1 MGSARISTDDIRE
14 VVSQQLGIP
23 AERIEPGSDLIGLG
37 LDSIRMMKLA
47 GGWRK
52 RGFDVNFAE
61 LAAHPSVEQWCE
73 LLGRRAPREP
83 AARPDGSAPIA
94 AGEAFPLAPM
104 QHAYWVGR
112 SEGQELGGVAAH
124 LYVEFDGPALDPVAL
139 AGAVDA
145 LVAHHPMLRA
155 QFLPDGTQRIL
166 ALPGRPVFTV
176 VDLRDRSDDDVSTR
190 LDGVRDMKTHQ
201 RLAVE
206 DGQVLDITLSR
217 LPGGRAR
224 LHLDVDMLAADAMS
238 YRILVD
244 DLARLY
250 GGGELPATDYSFRYY
265 LERSVAHTV
274 PKRDRD
280 WWRSRLADLPAA
292 PALPVVPEAERVDPC
307 LTVRYHHWLDASA
320 KSRLLAESHRR
331 GVTPAMALASV
342 FAEVIGRWSTEPRF
356 LLNLPLFHREDTHP
370 DVERLVGD
378 FTSSVLLEVDLR
390 DTASVSERAEALQ
403 RAMHA
408 AGAHAAYTGLDVLRD
423 LGRSRGEPVLA
434 PVVYTSALNLGELF
448 SEGATDIFGEP
459 VWIISQGPQVLL
471 DAQVT
476 EVSGGLL
483 LNWDVRTSAFR
494 PGVIDAMFAR
504 YTAAVDRLAD
514 AGFWTARAA
523 PALPA
528 DQRETRT
535 RVNATT
541 VAVPRNTLHE
551 GFFGHAAVDPGHPAV
566 LWGADGCSTYGELAD
581 RALRVGAALTDAG
594 VGAGDAVAV
603 QLPQGPV
610 QIVAVLGVLAAG
622 GVYVP
627 VGFHQPEARRA
638 RILATAGVVAAITT
652 DPATFDGTGI
662 PALAV
667 EAAAT
672 HPSPL
677 PDPARPDPEELAYV
691 LFTSGSTGTPK
702 GVEVPHRA
710 AMNTIADLNARFE
723 IGAADRCLAVSALEF
738 DLSVY
743 DLFGLLSA
751 GGTVVAVDDANR
763 QSPDG
768 WVDAVRRHGV
778 TVLNCVPSILDMMLS
793 VGGDALAGSLRV
805 VIVGGDVVGVDL
817 PRRVAAQLP
826 GCRFA
831 GLGGTT
837 ETAIHSTICEVVEPP
852 DFWRSVPY
860 GTPLGNVQCRVVNTA
875 GLDCPEWVAGELWI
889 GGDGVA
895 RGYRGDP
902 ERSADRF
909 VAVGGQRWYRTGDLA
924 RYWPD
929 GTLEFLGRADHQVQI
944 RGYRIELGEVEAALR
959 SLPPVHL
966 AVAAIVG
973 TTTPKLAAAVT
984 ISTTPASDLAGQLAA
999 LLPAQMIPE
1008 RIVTLETFPLTPN
1021 GKLDRRAL
1029 WAVLDDDGAATPAF
1043 VAPRTSLEA
1052 ALADVV
1058 GTVLERREVG
1068 ASDDFFALG
1077 GDSVLATTAIAR
1089 IRDWLDAPHATVAD
1103 IFAAR
1108 TVAELAHRLDAND
1121 AVPGRLERVAE
1132 VYLEVAGM
1140 DDEEIATREA
1150 ADRR

>member
-14 VVSQQLGIP
+14 VVSRQLGLP
-23 AERIEPGSDLIGLG
+23 AERIEPGADLIGLG

-61 LAAHPSVEQWCE
+61 LAAHPSVEQWRE
-73 LLGRRAPREP
+73 LLGRRAPHDP
-83 AARPDGSAPIA
+83 VARPDGSAPTA
-94 AGEAFPLAPM
+94 EGDSFPLAPM

-124 LYVEFDGPALDPVAL
+124 LYVEFDGPDLDPVAL

-166 ALPGRPVFTV
+166 ATPGRPVFTV
-176 VDLRDRSDDDVSTR
+176 VDLRDLGDEDASTR
-190 LDGVRDMKTHQ
+190 LGELRDTKTHQ

-206 DGQVLDITLSR
+206 DGQVLDLTLTR

-224 LHLDVDMLAADAMS
+224 VHLDVDMLAADAMS

-250 GGGELPATDYSFRYY
+250 GGGELPAPDYSSRHY
-265 LERSVAHTV
+265 LEKSVAHPV
-274 PKRDRD
+274 PGRDRDRD

-292 PALPVVPEAERVDPC
+292 PVLPVVPEGERADPC
-307 LTVRYHHWLDASA
+307 RTVRYHRWLDAPA

-342 FAEVIGRWSTEPRF
+342 FAEVIGAWSTEPRF

-390 DTASVSERAEALQ
+390 DDASVAERAEALQ

-408 AGAHAAYTGLDVLRD
+408 AGAHTAYSGLDVLRD

-448 SEGATDIFGEP
+448 SDAATDAFGAP

-476 EVSGGLL
+476 EVRGGLL

-494 PGVIDAMFAR
+494 PGVIEAMFAR
-504 YTAAVDRLAD
+504 YAAAVDRLAD
-514 AGFWTARAA
+514 PEFWTARAA
-523 PALPA
+523 PGLPA
-528 DQRETRT
+528 DQRETRD

-541 VAVPRNTLHE
+541 VDVPRNTLHE
-551 GFFGHAAVDPGHPAV
+551 GFFRHAALAPDHPAV
-566 LWGADGCSTYGELAD
+566 LWGVDGCWTYGEVAD
-581 RALRVGAALTDAG
+581 RALRVAGALADAG
-594 VGAGDAVAV
+594 VGAGAAVAV
-603 QLPQGPV
+603 QLPKGPE

-627 VGFHQPEARRA
+627 VGFHQPVARRA
-638 RILATAGVVAAITT
+638 RILETGGVVAAITT
-652 DPATFDGTGI
+652 DPATFDGTGV

-667 EAAAT
+667 EDAAAY
-672 HPSPL
+672 PSPR
-677 PDPARPDPEELAYV
+677 PEPARPDPEELAYV

-710 AMNTIADLNARFE
+710 AMNTIADLNVRFE
-723 IGAADRCLAVSALEF
+723 IGAEDRSLAVSALEF

-793 VGGDALAGSLRV
+793 AGGDALAGSLRV

-817 PRRVAAQLP
+817 PRRVAAHIP

-852 DFWRSVPY
+852 DLWRSVPY

-875 GLDCPEWVAGELWI
+875 GLDCPDWVAGELWI

-924 RYWPD
+924 RYRPD
-929 GTLEFLGRADHQVQI
+929 GTLEFLGRTDHQVQI

-959 SLPPVHL
+959 ALPSVHL
-966 AVAAIVG
+966 AVAAVVG
-973 TTTPKLAAAVT
+973 AATPKLAAAVT
-984 ISTTPASDLAGQLAA
+984 VSTTPAADLAGQLAA
-999 LLPAQMIPE
+999 LLPTHMIPE
-1008 RIVTLETFPLTPN
+1008 RIVTLEAFPLTPN
-1021 GKLDRRAL
+1021 GKLDRSAVRAI
-1029 WAVLDDDGAATPAF
+1029 LDDGDAAPAF

-1052 ALADVV
+1052 ALADLV
-1058 GTVLERREVG
+1058 GTVLGRREIG
-1068 ASDDFFALG
+1068 AADDFFSLG

-1089 IRDWLDAPHATVAD
+1089 IRDWLEAPHATVSD
-1103 IFAAR
+1103 LFAAR
-1108 TVAELAHRLDAND
+1108 TVAALAHRLDAND
-1121 AVPGRLERVAE
+1121 PVPGRLEQVAE

-1140 DDEEIATREA
+1140 DDDEIAA
-1150 ADRR
+1150 NAG